1 MDSTLKERLDKIAD
15 LKDVNIPQIT
25 ENTINTKSLWE
36 SDICK
41 QTDEDRKKNP
51 EKYIAM
57 DMKISSMLDHIM
69 AHSNMDEKRDADI
82 IISNLKSNTIKMEEL
97 KARQLGILSRV
108 YGYNW
113 RNMLI

>member
-1 MDSTLKERLDKIAD
+1 MDTTLKERLDKIVD
-15 LKDVNIPQIT
+15 SKL
-25 ENTINTKSLWE
+25 ENKTINTKSLWE

-82 IISNLKSNTIKMEEL
+82 ILTSLKSNTIKMEEL
-97 KARQLGILSRV
+97 KGRQLGILSRV
-108 YGYNW
+108 YGYEW
-113 RNMLI
+113 RNMLV